1 MSGASPTISAQVRRL
16 AAILSADVVG
26 YSRLMGRDEAV
37 TVHDLEAH
45 QAAVLPIVEQHGGSV
60 INIAGDGIVAEFPS
74 AVRAVE
80 CAAAIQKIMA
90 ERNADIPED
99 RRMQLRIGVN
109 LGDIVHE
116 GEHVYGDGI
125 NVAARLEPLAQ
136 PGGICIS
143 ATVRDAIIG
152 NLALPLEDLGE
163 KSLKN
168 IERPVRIY
176 EIPPPGARARNSRI
190 GAGLKGLRRA
200 TPLLAI
206 VVVLLIAGVEAWR
219 LWPSQR
225 QALEYAPAIAVLPF
239 VNAQR
244 DANLDYLGPSLAR
257 EVSAGSQHF
266 RCCASSRPQA
276 FRRRNSQIRSGL
288 RRSLGRIMRWR
299 AAF

>member
-1 MSGASPTISAQVRRL
+1 
-16 AAILSADVVG
+16 
-26 YSRLMGRDEAV
+26 
-37 TVHDLEAH
+37 
-45 QAAVLPIVEQHGGSV
+45 
-60 INIAGDGIVAEFPS
+60 
-74 AVRAVE
+74 
-80 CAAAIQKIMA
+80 
-90 ERNADIPED
+90 
-99 RRMQLRIGVN
+99 MQLRIGVN